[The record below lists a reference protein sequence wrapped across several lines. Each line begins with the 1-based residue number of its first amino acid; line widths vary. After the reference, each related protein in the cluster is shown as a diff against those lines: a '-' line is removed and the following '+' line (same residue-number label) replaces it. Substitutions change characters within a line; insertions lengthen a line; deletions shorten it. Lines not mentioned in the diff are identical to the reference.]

1 MLNFDDLCAIMRYLE
16 KNKPNLRH
24 PLKLADC
31 YGEMLEDDE
40 AKLDDVAAL
49 VLYLA
54 QKGLLNVGQNL
65 PRSKLTNKD
74 ITSLKASKIRVYFI
88 TDKGFDFLAALNGG
102 VTVDSIMQS
111 EGKKDQLAPELIDL
125 LVAAGAKLLNSIK

>member
-16 KNKPNLRH
+16 KNKLNLRH
-24 PLKLADC
+24 PVKLADC

-54 QKGLLNVGQNL
+54 QKDLLNVGQNL
-65 PRSKLTNKD
+65 PRSKLTKANMLN
-74 ITSLKASKIRVYFI
+74 LKAGGIRIYFI
-88 TDKGFDFLAALNGG
+88 TEKGFDFLAALNGG